1 MRLSDPGPDHE
12 RNYVGPF
19 LTWIAARSARDGSL
33 LQTSRRARKGL
44 APLEISSTDADP
56 RVEILKVRHDW
67 LRSWAPQRP
76 GWWIG
81 ILFMVGSALFAI
93 GGAMVTWPQM
103 PLIRSIDGGHMGWIF
118 FIGSL
123 FFTAAGYLQWL
134 EVINGDLTGEGGINQ
149 PRRRW
154 LFYGW
159 RPRNLGY
166 LAAASQLIGML
177 FFNINTADAFIAG
190 LDWVGED
197 LVIWTPNMIGSI
209 CFLIASYAAILEVS
223 HRLWTWQFHNLSWW
237 ITAVNMLGSIFF
249 MCSAVGSFVEPGHTL
264 YAPWLSGF
272 GTFAGAICF
281 FVGGYLLIPEQ
292 LEKVTA

>member
-1 MRLSDPGPDHE
+1 MSRPDPGHVHQS
-12 RNYVGPF
+12 NHVGPF
-19 LTWIAARSARDGSL
+19 LTWIAKRSAHDGSL

-44 APLEISSTDADP
+44 APLEVSSTDADP
-56 RVEILKVRHDW
+56 EVEMLKVRHHW
-67 LRSWAPQRP
+67 VRLWAPERI

-93 GGAMVTWPQM
+93 GGAMVTWPEM
-103 PLIRSIDGGHMGWIF
+103 PLIRSIDSVHMGWIF

-134 EVINGDLTGEGGINQ
+134 EVINGDLTGEGGMH
-149 PRRRW
+149 PARRRW

-159 RPRNLGY
+159 RPRNPGY

-177 FFNINTADAFIAG
+177 FFNINTADAFIVG

-197 LVIWTPNMIGSI
+197 LIIWTPNMIGSI

-223 HRLWTWQFHNLSWW
+223 HRLWTWQFRNLSWW
-237 ITAVNMLGSIFF
+237 ITFVNMLGSIFF

-264 YAPWLSGF
+264 YAPWLAGF
-272 GTFAGAICF
+272 GTFAGALCF

-292 LEKVTA
+292 LEKGAA